1 MTGDRV
7 SVCLNKLKIKNC
19 KGYGRIPMRILKDG
33 ASILT
38 NLLLALFGRIYVKR
52 TFQKQWK
59 VAKIIPLH
67 KKGNKHE
74 VANYVPISNLCLV
87 SKVFKKLIQ
96 ERLEKIGE
104 KNNVDITGKQQ
115 HSFKKN
121 RSTITAG
128 LSIQSII

>member
-1 MTGDRV
+1 MTGERV
-7 SVCLNKLKIKNC
+7 SECLNKLKIKNC

-33 ASILT
+33 ASILI

-74 VANYVPISNLCLV
+74 VANYRPISNLCFV
-87 SKVFKKLIQ
+87 TKVFEKLIQ
-96 ERLEKIGE
+96 EWLEKIGE
-104 KNNVDITGKQQ
+104 KKQYRPHRKATTQ
-115 HSFKKN
+115 F
-121 RSTITAG
+121 
-128 LSIQSII
+128 